1 MRPVQNDLKQGAAF
15 HFGRSKKTMRDLV
28 VHITSHINLLG
39 EVLFG
44 KVLIRSVSE
53 MARV

>member
-1 MRPVQNDLKQGAAF
+1 
-15 HFGRSKKTMRDLV
+15 MRDSV

-44 KVLIRSVSE
+44 KVLIRSGGE

>member
-1 MRPVQNDLKQGAAF
+1 MTD
-15 HFGRSKKTMRDLV
+15 SV

-39 EVLFG
+39 KVLFG
-44 KVLIRSVSE
+44 KVLIMTVGE

>member
-1 MRPVQNDLKQGAAF
+1 
-15 HFGRSKKTMRDLV
+15 V

-39 EVLFG
+39 EILFG
-44 KVLIRSVSE
+44 KVLIRSSGE